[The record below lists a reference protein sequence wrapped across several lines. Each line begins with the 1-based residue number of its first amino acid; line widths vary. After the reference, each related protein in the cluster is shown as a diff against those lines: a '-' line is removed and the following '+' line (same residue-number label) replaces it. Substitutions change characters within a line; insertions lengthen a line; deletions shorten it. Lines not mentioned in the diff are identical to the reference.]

1 METETLDK
9 EESGDAIMFR
19 EFKVLAGPKKPTL
32 DIPIVYTYR
41 HIMVTAASYDR
52 VYTQM
57 VQERRMSNQYYKL
70 YQKERSR
77 RKDLEKKE

>member
-32 DIPIVYTYR
+32 DIPIVYTSR

-52 VYTQM
+52 V
-57 VQERRMSNQYYKL
+57 
-70 YQKERSR
+70 
-77 RKDLEKKE
+77 